1 MIIFEM
7 GKEGDMKF
15 LLMVLAIRYVFHLLD
30 KIGNSNEGVDV
41 DEREETIIHP
51 SEFRTR
57 W

>member
-1 MIIFEM
+1 M